1 MAEAVDSVGLGGPA
15 IEEVGDLDSVGR
27 MDPEGQRGQGVQAV
41 EDQAAEEA
49 DDPASVG
56 RMDPEGQEDRRERV
70 VPAAEGPGSEAK
82 AVEALGLVDRVVE
95 ALEVAARSEH
105 PPARVCP

>member
-1 MAEAVDSVGLGGPA
+1 MAEAVDSVGLGGP
-15 IEEVGDLDSVGR
+15 
-27 MDPEGQRGQGVQAV
+27 EGQRAQAV
-41 EDQAAEEA
+41 EDQAAEEVG
-49 DDPASVG
+49 DPASVG

-82 AVEALGLVDRVVE
+82 AVEALGLVDRVDRVVE

>member
-1 MAEAVDSVGLGGPA
+1 MGLGGPA
-15 IEEVGDLDSVGR
+15 IEEVGDLDSVDR
-27 MDPEGQRGQGVQAV
+27 MDPEGQRVQAA

-56 RMDPEGQEDRRERV
+56 RMDPEDQRDQG

-82 AVEALGLVDRVVE
+82 AVEAPGLVDQVAE
-95 ALEVAARSEH
+95 ALEVAGRNERH
-105 PPARVCP
+105 PAKVCP

>member
-1 MAEAVDSVGLGGPA
+1 MDSVGLVGPA

-27 MDPEGQRGQGVQAV
+27 MDPEGQRAQAV
-41 EDQAAEEA
+41 EDQAAEEVG
-49 DDPASVG
+49 DPASVG

-95 ALEVAARSEH
+95 ALEVAGRSEH
-105 PPARVCP
+105 HPAKVCP

>member
-1 MAEAVDSVGLGGPA
+1 MDSVGLGGLA

-27 MDPEGQRGQGVQAV
+27 MDPEGQRGQRGQGVQAV
-41 EDQAAEEA
+41 EDQAA

-70 VPAAEGPGSEAK
+70 VPAAEGRGSEAK
-82 AVEALGLVDRVVE
+82 AVEALGLVDRVDRVVE
-95 ALEVAARSEH
+95 ALEVAGRSEH
-105 PPARVCP
+105 HPARVCP

>member
-1 MAEAVDSVGLGGPA
+1 MDSVGLVGPA
-15 IEEVGDLDSVGR
+15 IEEVGDLASVGR
-27 MDPEGQRGQGVQAV
+27 MDPDGQRAQAV

-56 RMDPEGQEDRRERV
+56 RMDPEGQRDQV

-82 AVEALGLVDRVVE
+82 AVEALGLVDRVDRVVE
-95 ALEVAARSEH
+95 ALEVVGRSEH
-105 PPARVCP
+105 HPARVCP